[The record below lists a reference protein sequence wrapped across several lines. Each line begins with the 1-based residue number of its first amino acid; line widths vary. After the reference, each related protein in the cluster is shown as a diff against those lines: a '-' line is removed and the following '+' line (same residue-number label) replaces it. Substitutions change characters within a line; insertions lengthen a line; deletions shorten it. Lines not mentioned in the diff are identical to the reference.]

1 MKNAKLLVTALMAM
15 GVAAALPAAHA
26 AYPTEMKVNVEVLNE
41 TGQNLS
47 MVYGSWVTRQDEL
60 RNYFLSAEQGTTK
73 FRLTLPRPSDGGGHF
88 RYATADGKKCQFK
101 MTHRSVFQ
109 WLGMAKNEKTATG
122 KSIGT
127 VPAVC
132 AATVVDGRDSLG
144 RYSVRFLMK

>member
-1 MKNAKLLVTALMAM
+1 MKNAQALMAALM
-15 GVAAALPAAHA
+15 TLGMLAALPAAHA
-26 AYPTEMKVNVEVLNE
+26 GYPAEMKVKVEVLNE

-47 MVYGSWVTRQDEL
+47 LVYGSWVTRQDEL
-60 RNYFLSAEQGTTK
+60 RNYFLSAEQGAAK
-73 FRLTLPRPSDGGGHF
+73 FRLTLPRPADGGAHF
-88 RYATADGKKCQFK
+88 RYAAADGKKCQFK

-109 WLGMAKNEKTATG
+109 WLGLAKNEKTATG

-144 RYSVRFLMK
+144 RYSVRFSMK